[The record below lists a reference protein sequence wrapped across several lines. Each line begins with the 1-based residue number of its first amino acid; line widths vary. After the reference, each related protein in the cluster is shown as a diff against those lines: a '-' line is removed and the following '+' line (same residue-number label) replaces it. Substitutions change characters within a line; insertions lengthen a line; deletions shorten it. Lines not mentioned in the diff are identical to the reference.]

1 MEKRRTTTL
10 HRFVWQAGGEVAG
23 RAASLVS
30 LVVAARVLGLG
41 EYGRFVVLLALLEGA
56 MVPWKATV
64 LQAAAALQAREAD
77 GGGWAATTA
86 RWWVLGTLVLG
97 PAAFLFDGVRGM
109 GVLLAASAATA
120 LMFAPVPGLFLAGRQ
135 RRFAIGH
142 TCSQVAR
149 LGFTVALGA
158 AGWLTPRTALLAVAG
173 GSLVGAIA
181 LWNRNARFGGR
192 ARWLGREVA
201 TEALRWGEVHAPILV
216 VAMLLGLSSA
226 GGFDLAYKTIQAAA
240 QLLGG
245 IGVIMLPAFVR
256 GEEPPSDVIARS
268 LRLPTALGVGL
279 ALAAGVG
286 LGPLLELLTGTELG
300 LGAAP
305 AAFVPVLLLAP
316 WMGVSWTAL
325 VVLGGERWLIP
336 SQVSVSA
343 VTVAA
348 SFLAAGG
355 VWWAA
360 VAVSA
365 AHLMGSV
372 VRWRGVR
379 ALGHLPPPGW
389 MSVGDWR
396 RDLAWLGDAA
406 RRRA

>member
-1 MEKRRTTTL
+1 
-10 HRFVWQAGGEVAG
+10 
-23 RAASLVS
+23 
-30 LVVAARVLGLG
+30 
-41 EYGRFVVLLALLEGA
+41 
-56 MVPWKATV
+56 
-64 LQAAAALQAREAD
+64 
-77 GGGWAATTA
+77 
-86 RWWVLGTLVLG
+86 
-97 PAAFLFDGVRGM
+97 
-109 GVLLAASAATA
+109 
-120 LMFAPVPGLFLAGRQ
+120 
-135 RRFAIGH
+135 
-142 TCSQVAR
+142 
-149 LGFTVALGA
+149 
-158 AGWLTPRTALLAVAG
+158 
-173 GSLVGAIA
+173 
-181 LWNRNARFGGR
+181 
-192 ARWLGREVA
+192 VA

-216 VAMLLGLSSA
+216 VAMLLGLPSA

-245 IGVIMLPAFVR
+245 IGVVMLPAFVR

-268 LRLPTALGVGL
+268 LRLPTALGAGL

-286 LGPLLELLTGTELG
+286 LGPVLELLTGTELG

-336 SQVSVSA
+336 SQVSVSV

-348 SFLAAGG
+348 SFLAVGG

-360 VAVSA
+360 VAVST

-372 VRWRGVR
+372 VRWRGLR
-379 ALGHLPPPGW
+379 ALGHLPPRGW
-389 MSVGDWR
+389 MSAGDWR